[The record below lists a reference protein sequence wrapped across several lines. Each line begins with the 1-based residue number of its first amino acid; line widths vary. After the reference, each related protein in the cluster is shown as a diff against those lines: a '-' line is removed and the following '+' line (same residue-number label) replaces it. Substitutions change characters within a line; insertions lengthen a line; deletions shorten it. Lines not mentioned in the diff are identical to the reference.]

1 MPEGLGVIGDLKPC
15 PFCGGKAR
23 LSAFGE
29 GVNIWAA
36 VCVGR
41 GCKCYSPVLNSRAEA
56 IEKWN
61 RRASGEAAEKALEEL
76 KCIASEMAKA
86 LRAVRDM
93 HRAHCLIEPE
103 QPCATCTD
111 EWLCP
116 GRVADKAR
124 REWEQWEE
132 GQS

>member
-1 MPEGLGVIGDLKPC
+1 VPEGLGVIGDLKPC
-15 PFCGGKAR
+15 PFCGGRAR

-76 KCIASEMAKA
+76 KCIASEIAELLPEMLEFVMSFGACEKSHTCLECLYPVDC
-86 LRAVRDM
+86 LRAE
-93 HRAHCLIEPE
+93 IEQAIQKWSSE
-103 QPCATCTD
+103 M
-111 EWLCP
+111 
-116 GRVADKAR
+116 
-124 REWEQWEE
+124 E
-132 GQS
+132 GFR